1 MKKQLLASTAL
12 VAASLFGAQQASAQT
27 AFTGPGS
34 PAATTQNLPPASAA
48 ASAAQGPRFV
58 IRISGFFTSYVG
70 GVWQDDRGTTT
81 TNVNNTATTGTGS
94 TTPFN
99 NASAVNAD
107 VFIDSRIRFNPEI
120 ALDNGFTAG
129 GLLEFNTNG
138 GAFTARR
145 TFAYVDSARFGRIEL
160 GNTTLA
166 LSNMEYRE
174 PSLHRGYTAGVV
186 DSALIENL
194 MFFPSGGALA
204 GSGGTMLLG
213 PDQGLAGQARG
224 DSIAYYTPRIEGFQI
239 GASFTPELSQ
249 NRSGLSAIPTEAG
262 SQASYRNAWSIGV
275 NYNRTFDPGIVVR
288 LSGGYSRAYAPN
300 QGGQGSSLGSPS
312 GVGLAAGN
320 GSPDPYW
327 WYVGGY
333 VGYAGFSLGAS
344 YGRSVFRNYTSGSNG
359 GTPAY
364 LNTLVADGYA
374 WTVGAAYNYGPYGIA
389 LTYMDGRNSDCS
401 TTALAVGGCGSR
413 DRNTVIVLNG
423 SYQLGPGV
431 FWELGVFHAKV
442 TGNEWNG
449 GTFVGTT
456 NVGTGNV
463 ITSSAT
469 GAAQSGLQSNRATG
483 VWTGLA
489 IVF

>member
-34 PAATTQNLPPASAA
+34 PPATTQNLPPASAA

-58 IRISGFFTSYVG
+58 IRLTGFFTSYVG
-70 GVWQDDRGTTT
+70 GVWQDDRGTTS
-81 TNVNNTATTGTGS
+81 TNASYTVTTGTAS
-94 TTPFN
+94 TSPFN

-138 GAFTARR
+138 GCFTARR
-145 TFAYVDSARFGRIEL
+145 TFAYLQSARFGELRL
-160 GNTTLA
+160 GNQNSVLA
-166 LSNMEYRE
+166 DMEYRE

-194 MFFPSGGALA
+194 MLNPT
-204 GSGGTMLLG
+204 GSGFGGGSMLVG
-213 PDQGLAGQARG
+213 PDQGLGGVPRM
-224 DSIAYYTPRIEGFQI
+224 DSINYYTPRIEGFQL
-239 GASFTPELSQ
+239 GVSFAPELSQ
-249 NRSGLSAIPTEAG
+249 NRSGASAIPLEQG
-262 SQASYRNAWSIGV
+262 SQASYRNNWTVAA
-275 NYNRTFDPGIVVR
+275 NFNRTFDPGIVVR
-288 LSGGYSRAYAPN
+288 LSGGYSRAYAPE
-300 QGGQGSSLGSPS
+300 QGGQGSNLQSPG
-312 GVGLAAGN
+312 GVGLAI

-344 YGRSVFRNYTSGSNG
+344 YGRSVFRNFTSGSSG

-364 LNTLVADGYA
+364 LNTIVSDGYA
-374 WTVGAAYNYGPYGIA
+374 WTVGAAYNYGPYGVA
-389 LTYMDGRNSDCS
+389 VTFMDARNSDCS
-401 TTALAVGGCGSR
+401 TTAIQIGACGSR
-413 DRNTVIVLNG
+413 DRNTIVVVNG

-431 FWELGVFHAKV
+431 FWELGVFHAKL
-442 TGNEWNG
+442 TGNEWNA

-456 NVGTGNV
+456 TAGIGAVTQAS
-463 ITSSAT
+463 TAS
-469 GAAQSGLQSNRATG
+469 GAAQNGLQNNRATG